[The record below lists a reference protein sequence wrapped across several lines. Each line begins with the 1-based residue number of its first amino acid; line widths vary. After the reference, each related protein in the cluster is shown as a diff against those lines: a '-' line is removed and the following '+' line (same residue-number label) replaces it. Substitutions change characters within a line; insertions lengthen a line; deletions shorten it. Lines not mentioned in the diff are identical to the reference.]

1 MSDPD
6 ASTLP
11 ASDPQVSTTEPLPSR
26 ASLSGTEKKDP
37 ETYDFVLRLRCAQ
50 QGWGRGGGVCVT
62 LSSGWE
68 EGVSG
73 GCFLEEIKMELH
85 FGGSQL
91 NRLGTFHGHE
101 AKQGGKK

>member
-50 QGWGRGGGVCVT
+50 QGWGRGGGCVCDT
-62 LSSGWE
+62 EQWLGGG
-68 EGVSG
+68 GVWRLFPG
-73 GCFLEEIKMELH
+73 GDQDGI
-85 FGGSQL
+85 
-91 NRLGTFHGHE
+91 TFWRKPVE
-101 AKQGGKK
+101 

>member
-1 MSDPD
+1 M
-6 ASTLP
+6 L
-11 ASDPQVSTTEPLPSR
+11 SR
-26 ASLSGTEKKDP
+26 DG
-37 ETYDFVLRLRCAQ
+37 
-50 QGWGRGGGVCVT
+50 GRA

-68 EGVSG
+68 EGVSE